1 MSTLEEQVNLLAA
14 TYKPVRKAFLID
26 SILTHHRVV
35 NTDPAILVT
44 ALVSWC
50 TDKCT
55 LPRQYWDR
63 VDEVSARVRG
73 RYARLAKDNDKAQE
87 KDHDPDL

>member
-1 MSTLEEQVNLLAA
+1 MSTLEEQVNLLARA
-14 TYKPVRKAFLID
+14 YPPVRKAFLPD
-26 SILTHHRVV
+26 SIATHHRVV
-35 NTDPAILVT
+35 NTDPAILIT
-44 ALVSWC
+44 ALVAWC

-73 RYARLAKDNDKAQE
+73 RYARLAKDKGKE
-87 KDHDPDL
+87 EEDHDSDL